1 MQLCRQHINGNSK
14 LSVSSSEAELCLYKV
29 SVKSLNAAADS
40 GENSNLVLSKLRVSK
55 WAKDEAAV
63 TCSLLMG
70 REDASFIAPVHH
82 MALDLYRS
90 FNCLV
95 IPYGSGKEDICPL
108 LLLHLC
114 MWKHEMRL
122 FPGFMV
128 WWGHTGQHAG
138 QAALL
143 LYVSELWNRAQ
154 LYWPSVCLLK
164 LCTINGSASWDWN
177 HNPQGTS
184 QQIWFE
190 FQVAMKYETRWVSCG
205 LRFC

>member
-114 MWKHEMRL
+114 M
-122 FPGFMV
+122 
-128 WWGHTGQHAG
+128 
-138 QAALL
+138 
-143 LYVSELWNRAQ
+143 
-154 LYWPSVCLLK
+154 
-164 LCTINGSASWDWN
+164 
-177 HNPQGTS
+177 
-184 QQIWFE
+184 
-190 FQVAMKYETRWVSCG
+190 
-205 LRFC
+205 